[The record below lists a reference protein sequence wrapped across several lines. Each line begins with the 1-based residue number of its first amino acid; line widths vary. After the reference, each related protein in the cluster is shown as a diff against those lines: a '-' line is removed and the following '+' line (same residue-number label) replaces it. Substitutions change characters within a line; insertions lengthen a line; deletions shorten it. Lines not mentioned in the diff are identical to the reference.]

1 MNTVDSLAFAQSQII
16 EEVKQEPTF
25 IVDEPHPDSIVGTQ
39 DAIMSTMKQ
48 GVVSMMAGLKSV
60 KDKAV
65 SATPEEVKENIELS
79 KNIAM

>member
-1 MNTVDSLAFAQSQII
+1 M
-16 EEVKQEPTF
+16 
-25 IVDEPHPDSIVGTQ
+25 
-39 DAIMSTMKQ
+39 
-48 GVVSMMAGLKSV
+48 SMMAGLKSV